1 MKINILTLDGVFDTG
16 LATLLDTFAA
26 ANDMARRQ
34 SMNISRF
41 EVQMIAVTGQVKS
54 AHGLSIPAHQAS
66 GLDYPDWIVVPAI
79 NVHARQSPPDGW
91 HDIADAKR
99 FLQNMA
105 KRGVKI
111 AAACLNTFILA
122 DSRLLN
128 EQTAAA
134 SWLNAAA
141 PILPGA
147 MMGHVELALWLI
159 RQSSPPL
166 ADLLAKAMAADIRH
180 PQVSRLPAGYLQ
192 HADDLINR
200 FAHWSRAHLA
210 QGFSLQAA
218 AGALNV
224 HPRTLQRR
232 MEAALGKSPLAFF
245 QQLRVER
252 VKQLLAEGKDIETI
266 TADVG
271 YSEVS
276 TLLALLR
283 RQTGKGIRALRHA
296 V

>member
-1 MKINILTLDGVFDTG
+1 
-16 LATLLDTFAA
+16 
-26 ANDMARRQ
+26 
-34 SMNISRF
+34 
-41 EVQMIAVTGQVKS
+41 
-54 AHGLSIPAHQAS
+54 
-66 GLDYPDWIVVPAI
+66 
-79 NVHARQSPPDGW
+79 
-91 HDIADAKR
+91 
-99 FLQNMA
+99 
-105 KRGVKI
+105 
-111 AAACLNTFILA
+111 
-122 DSRLLN
+122 
-128 EQTAAA
+128 
-134 SWLNAAA
+134 
-141 PILPGA
+141 

-180 PQVSRLPAGYLQ
+180 PQVSRLPAGYPQ

-218 AGALNV
+218 AGALNAST
-224 HPRTLQRR
+224 HLTAQNGGR
-232 MEAALGKSPLAFF
+232 AGKSPLAFPAIAG
-245 QQLRVER
+245 RTSKAAACR
-252 VKQLLAEGKDIETI
+252 GKDIETI

>member
-41 EVQMIAVTGQVKS
+41 DVQMIAVTGQVKT
-54 AHGLSIPAHQAS
+54 AHGLSIPAHQAT

-105 KRGVKI
+105 KHGVKI

-128 EQTAAA
+128 EQAATT
-134 SWLNAAA
+134 SWLNAA
-141 PILPGA
+141 PPMLPGA

-166 ADLLAKAMAADIRH
+166 A
-180 PQVSRLPAGYLQ
+180 
-192 HADDLINR
+192 
-200 FAHWSRAHLA
+200 
-210 QGFSLQAA
+210 
-218 AGALNV
+218 
-224 HPRTLQRR
+224 
-232 MEAALGKSPLAFF
+232 
-245 QQLRVER
+245 
-252 VKQLLAEGKDIETI
+252 
-266 TADVG
+266 
-271 YSEVS
+271 
-276 TLLALLR
+276 LLR

>member
-1 MKINILTLDGVFDTG
+1 MKINILALDGVFDTG

-41 EVQMIAVTGQVKS
+41 DVQMIAMTGQVKS

-91 HDIADAKR
+91 HDIAAAKR

-105 KRGVKI
+105 KHGVKI

-128 EQTAAA
+128 EQAATT
-134 SWLNAAA
+134 SWLNAA
-141 PILPGA
+141 PPMLPGA

-166 ADLLAKAMAADIRH
+166 A
-180 PQVSRLPAGYLQ
+180 
-192 HADDLINR
+192 
-200 FAHWSRAHLA
+200 
-210 QGFSLQAA
+210 
-218 AGALNV
+218 
-224 HPRTLQRR
+224 
-232 MEAALGKSPLAFF
+232 
-245 QQLRVER
+245 
-252 VKQLLAEGKDIETI
+252 
-266 TADVG
+266 
-271 YSEVS
+271 
-276 TLLALLR
+276 LLR